1 MAMSDE
7 AMFAPP
13 QGITIEAVNG
23 MLAERLAQKHGKA
36 SLLRAFIPLPPPFS
50 PVQLIELHV
59 LKSNFYYRYHDDG
72 SDVTA
77 TTEYQGEMVDYS
89 RHAVLL
95 GSSGMAELR
104 FIRTHGSRFTPQD
117 CTLFNWL
124 AHIITPVLQSWLN
137 DEEQQVAL
145 RLLEKD
151 RDHHRVLVDITNA
164 VLSHL
169 DLDDLIAD
177 VAREIHHF
185 SVWLQSVWYWRSSKE
200 REVQPVVQRSFCL
213 TLCVS
218 ATLYAWRKCIADT
231 NALQTRQPTLTH
243 RADDLFLWQRDPLL
257 HLLAS
262 NGCES
267 ALLIPLT
274 FGNHTPGA
282 LLLAHTSST
291 LFSEENCQLLQHIAD
306 RIAIAVG
313 NADAWRSMTDLQE
326 SLQQENHQLSE
337 QLLSNLGVG
346 DIIYQSQAMED
357 LLQQVDIVA
366 KSDSTVLICGETGTG
381 KEVIARAIHQLSPRR
396 DKPLV
401 KINCAA
407 IPASLL
413 ESELF
418 GHDKGAFTGAIN
430 THRGRFEIAD
440 GGTLFLDEIGDLPL
454 ELQPKL
460 LRVLQEREIERL
472 GGSRTIPV
480 NVRVIAATNRDLWQM
495 VEDRQFRSDLFYRLN
510 VFPLE
515 LPPLRDRPEDIPL
528 LAKHFTQ
535 KMARHMNRAIDAIPT
550 EALRQLMSWDW
561 PGNVRELENVIER
574 AVLLTRG
581 NSLNLHLNV
590 RQSRLLP
597 TLNED
602 SALRSSM
609 VQLLHPTTPEN
620 DEEERQRIV
629 QVLRETNGIVAG
641 PRGAATRLGM
651 KRTTLLSRMQRLG
664 ISVREVL

>member
-77 TTEYQGEMVDYS
+77 TVEYQGEMVDYS

-124 AHIITPVLQSWLN
+124 ARIITPVLQSWLN

-169 DLDDLIAD
+169 DLDDL
-177 VAREIHHF
+177 
-185 SVWLQSVWYWRSSKE
+185 
-200 REVQPVVQRSFCL
+200 
-213 TLCVS
+213 
-218 ATLYAWRKCIADT
+218 
-231 NALQTRQPTLTH
+231 
-243 RADDLFLWQRDPLL
+243 FLWQRDPLL
-257 HLLAS
+257 LLLAS

-535 KMARHMNRAIDAIPT
+535 KMARHMNRSIDAIPT

-609 VQLLHPTTPEN
+609 AQLLHPTTPEN

>member
-124 AHIITPVLQSWLN
+124 ARIITPVLQSWLN

-185 SVWLQSVWYWRSSKE
+185 FGLASVSMVLGDHRKNEKFSLWCSDLSASHCACLPRNMPGDSVL
-200 REVQPVVQRSFCL
+200 L
-213 TLCVS
+213 TQ
-218 ATLYAWRKCIADT
+218 T
-231 NALQTRQPTLTH
+231 LQTRQPTLTH

-257 HLLAS
+257 LLLAS

-313 NADAWRSMTDLQE
+313 NADAWRRMTDLQE

-366 KSDSTVLICGETGTG
+366 KSDST
-381 KEVIARAIHQLSPRR
+381 
-396 DKPLV
+396 
-401 KINCAA
+401 
-407 IPASLL
+407 
-413 ESELF
+413 
-418 GHDKGAFTGAIN
+418 
-430 THRGRFEIAD
+430 
-440 GGTLFLDEIGDLPL
+440 
-454 ELQPKL
+454 
-460 LRVLQEREIERL
+460 
-472 GGSRTIPV
+472 
-480 NVRVIAATNRDLWQM
+480 
-495 VEDRQFRSDLFYRLN
+495 
-510 VFPLE
+510 
-515 LPPLRDRPEDIPL
+515 EDIPL

-535 KMARHMNRAIDAIPT
+535 KMARHMNRSIDAIPT

-609 VQLLHPTTPEN
+609 AQLLHPTTPEN